1 MAKEENKLDTIRE
14 LAKSGSH
21 EGTTSSSPIGGS
33 VRGWI
38 RVAFVENAGL
48 KFVALVLALT
58 VFILVHSEENEV
70 YHPWVHITYTQEQD
84 RVLVSK
90 VVDQVQISVRGTRR
104 RIQRLQKQSF
114 ESIRI
119 DLGRLSSGELRLQ
132 PEMFNLPD
140 GIELISIN
148 PPSID
153 LQFDERDVKM
163 LPVTID
169 TVGLPAAG
177 FKLGRAVSSPS
188 EVRVTGAR
196 SVLADLDSVVT
207 KKVNLTG
214 RTQNFDGLVPLIRG
228 DVQILDSSEV
238 HVTVQIVE
246 ELQRR
251 LLSPKAIRLISAGQD
266 VDLERY
272 SFSPQT
278 VVVTM
283 FGETHALEA
292 IDAEKVSVYVE
303 LRAEELRLGGSRTV
317 EIKVEP
323 RLSDIAYT
331 VSPSEVTMTVS
342 AAAVV
347 PLERPVERPVD

>member
-1 MAKEENKLDTIRE
+1 
-14 LAKSGSH
+14 
-21 EGTTSSSPIGGS
+21 
-33 VRGWI
+33 
-38 RVAFVENAGL
+38 
-48 KFVALVLALT
+48 
-58 VFILVHSEENEV
+58 
-70 YHPWVHITYTQEQD
+70 
-84 RVLVSK
+84 
-90 VVDQVQISVRGTRR
+90 
-104 RIQRLQKQSF
+104 
-114 ESIRI
+114 
-119 DLGRLSSGELRLQ
+119 LSSGELRLQ

-251 LLSPKAIRLISAGQD
+251 LLSPKVIRLISAGQD